1 MSALRRFL
9 AVSLV
14 WLSATTGSAARADQI
29 GISGDNLVELFT
41 SKDPSRSTFAFGYV
55 VGIAEAFNRL
65 PKSNDGSGQDTGGW
79 VCLPPYTTPM
89 RIVEAVQQ
97 YFSQNPDLRGRLA
110 GQLVVA
116 ALAQAFPCDAND

>member
-9 AVSLV
+9 AVFLV
-14 WLSATTGSAARADQI
+14 WLFATTGSAARADQI

-41 SKDPSRSTFAFGYV
+41 SQDPTRSTFAFGYV

-65 PKSNDGSGQDTGGW
+65 PKLKDGSGQGTGGW

-97 YFSQNPDLRGRLA
+97 YFSQNPDLRGRLG